1 MEIFWK
7 KLSNVNLN
15 KKNEKVETYDADMKI
30 SFKKI
35 KTKDENE
42 LVYYKNI
49 LNKKEKKIY
58 DIIEDYNNNIL
69 YVIYDSNENIDELI
83 NNNLIEKKEAII
95 DYEPIK

>member
-1 MEIFWK
+1 
-7 KLSNVNLN
+7 
-15 KKNEKVETYDADMKI
+15 MKI

-69 YVIYDSNENIDELI
+69 YIIYDINENIDELI
-83 NNNLIEKKEAII
+83 NMKENKEAII
-95 DYEPIK
+95 KDHCEPIKKK